1 MYFNNKDMKLEVTN
15 HKCSSKLVSIIVNG
29 ECIVSRFMNLRPGS
43 FLTTQFNEAIMDSV
57 LSTHGL
63 YECLPLPKTVL
74 KLPKLTFKKYS
85 PPALTSPL

>member
-1 MYFNNKDMKLEVTN
+1 MKLEVTN

-29 ECIVSRFMNLRPGS
+29 ECIVSKFLNLRPGS

-57 LSTHGL
+57 LTNCGL

-74 KLPKLTFKKYS
+74 NLPKVTFKQYS
-85 PPALTSPL
+85 PPALTEPS